1 MSAVNTSEGVVKL
14 LVSMRDQALAVG
26 LGWLVLPSSGR
37 GSSVEK
43 AGGDVVP
50 GVVTFAQGRA
60 MGVGTQ
66 AVSRRPEVHIDLVV
80 GRAESLGV
88 TRRRETTHRLFP

>member
-1 MSAVNTSEGVVKL
+1 MSF
-14 LVSMRDQALAVG
+14 Q
-26 LGWLVLPSSGR
+26 
-37 GSSVEK
+37 
-43 AGGDVVP
+43 

-60 MGVGTQ
+60 MGVGAQ
-66 AVSRRPEVHIDLVV
+66 AVSRRPEVLIDLVV